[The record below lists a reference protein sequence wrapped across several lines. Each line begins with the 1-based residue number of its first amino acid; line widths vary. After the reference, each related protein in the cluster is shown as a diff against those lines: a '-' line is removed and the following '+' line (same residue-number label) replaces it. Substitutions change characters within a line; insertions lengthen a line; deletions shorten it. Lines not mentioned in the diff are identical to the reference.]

1 MFAVC
6 SKNVCSVNYRIVWWK
21 QSVAPTMSLSIQH
34 FPLCCQCYAEK
45 HVHNNYFA
53 IGYCMVLILWMCLCC
68 TKAFIISYHTK
79 RCRTFI
85 GPDSGVYS
93 AWDFKERTWS
103 KGFRPIRG
111 LSSGTEAQ
119 WLIWHVCNSSTIEV
133 RFPFSNTMTSFI
145 LLLFCIIFQSFLLS
159 PKKKTSSFY
168 SDIGTAC

>member
-68 TKAFIISYHTK
+68 TKTFIIPRGAGLSLVQTLESILLG
-79 RCRTFI
+79 T
-85 GPDSGVYS
+85 
-93 AWDFKERTWS
+93 WEWS

-145 LLLFCIIFQSFLLS
+145 LLLFCVIFQSFLLS